1 MLNFFKSLFGG
12 EKGKRTRLW
21 LLLAVAVV
29 GILLL
34 LAGGMVKSARNTE
47 KAPSYDLN
55 TDELIAYQKHLEGEI
70 RTLCESV
77 KGVGDVTVAITLSG
91 GFEAVY
97 ATEWKGENEEYVI
110 LGSGSSAQALYL
122 TRATPR
128 LEGIGIVCHGGG
140 NESIRNVLIP
150 LLAATFNISSHRIYI
165 AEAS

>member
-12 EKGKRTRLW
+12 EKGKKTRIW
-21 LLLAVAVV
+21 LILGVAVV
-29 GILLL
+29 GVLLL
-34 LAGGMVKSARNTE
+34 LVGGTGKGDKSTE
-47 KAPSYDLN
+47 QTSAYELG

-122 TRATPR
+122 TRATPQI
-128 LEGIGIVCHGGG
+128 EGIGIVCHGGG

-150 LLAATFNISSHRIYI
+150 LLAATFDISSHRIYI